1 MLNKAMR
8 QFPFAVSLFP
18 YLNVKIAPTVQAN
31 KMLSLKKLF
40 QFLVI
45 FLICVAIRNS
55 NKKLT
60 RQKGNKN
67 GRLQN
72 QEQNFHEVDAF
83 GDDFVDFGAQTGDH
97 GQFSW
102 HADFPVDK

>member
-1 MLNKAMR
+1 
-8 QFPFAVSLFP
+8 
-18 YLNVKIAPTVQAN
+18 
-31 KMLSLKKLF
+31 MLSLRKLF

-45 FLICVAIRNS
+45 FLICVLIKNS

-60 RQKGNKN
+60 RPKGNKN
-67 GRLQN
+67 SRLQN

-102 HADFPVDK
+102 HADFPVDR